1 MLAVIRSY
9 EELADALATQ
19 RRRSGLSLEL
29 VARRAGFGA
38 DVLRR
43 LEEKKQF
50 PGVKLTAWMAA
61 LGVILSLVDCDE
73 HAEFEPSMLK
83 NSPEN
88 YRAVRQRVAAKG
100 GRWRAWTLSKRRRR
114 LIARKAG
121 LASAAK
127 RREERLRSGRCNG
140 KGEGSRPSPSTSPAR
155 NGTEHLYPGHALRD
169 RRIRVVE
176 EIGGIGRDVP
186 RQRREQQAQRA
197 VDPFDISSGAVPSV
211 AGPNQSDH

>member
-1 MLAVIRSY
+1 MQNILAIVRSY
-9 EELADALATQ
+9 DDLADALATQ

-29 VARRAGFGA
+29 VAKRAGFGA

-61 LGVILSLVDCDE
+61 LGIILSVIDCDE
-73 HAEFEPSMLK
+73 RPEFELSIESRLP

-88 YRAVRQRVAAKG
+88 YRAVRKRVAAKG

-114 LIARKAG
+114 QIARKAG

-127 RREERLRSGRCNG
+127 RREERLRRAMPGRLHVANRG
-140 KGEGSRPSPSTSPAR
+140 QAVVAPLIAGSLTADRSETVAR
-155 NGTEHLYPGHALRD
+155 AD
-169 RRIRVVE
+169 
-176 EIGGIGRDVP
+176 
-186 RQRREQQAQRA
+186 A
-197 VDPFDISSGAVPSV
+197 
-211 AGPNQSDH
+211 

>member
-1 MLAVIRSY
+1 MQNILAIVRSY
-9 EELADALATQ
+9 DDLADALATQ
-19 RRRSGLSLEL
+19 RRRCGLSLEM
-29 VARRAGFGA
+29 VAKRAGFGA

-61 LGVILSLVDCDE
+61 LGIILCLRDCDE

-88 YRAVRQRVAAKG
+88 YRAVRKRVAAKG

-114 LIARKAG
+114 QIARKAG

-127 RREERLRSGRCNG
+127 RREERLRRAMPGRPHVADRG
-140 KGEGSRPSPSTSPAR
+140 QPGTLAAGRSEPAAH
-155 NGTEHLYPGHALRD
+155 TDA
-169 RRIRVVE
+169 
-176 EIGGIGRDVP
+176 
-186 RQRREQQAQRA
+186 
-197 VDPFDISSGAVPSV
+197 
-211 AGPNQSDH
+211 